1 MALAAS
7 MWGGGA
13 VSGGSASLP
22 AVAFSATAAGVAD
35 AVWAPLFAPAGLFCA
50 QPRRP
55 ETIKQKIRLRAV
67 SATVACLPCVA
78 FMNQCDDLAAAAS
91 RRARL
96 RLGCTSQATAML
108 TTYSATMGAA
118 KMHIFRISVV
128 GVTMAAMMKMI
139 RME

>member
-1 MALAAS
+1 
-7 MWGGGA
+7 MWGGGV
-13 VSGGSASLP
+13 VSGGSAS
-22 AVAFSATAAGVAD
+22 VAAGAASVMAAGLVVVSAPFFATAGLLCEQAHR
-35 AVWAPLFAPAGLFCA
+35 PATIR
-50 QPRRP
+50 QSMKPRA
-55 ETIKQKIRLRAV
+55 IL
-67 SATVACLPCVA
+67 ATVPCPPSHVL
-78 FMNQCDDLAAAAS
+78 MDYCDDLAAAAS

-118 KMHIFRISVV
+118 KMHMFRMSVV